1 MDPLTAGWVGLA
13 AIGVL
18 VVLGVRVAFAAAAVG
33 VVGLILMRGWDVG
46 IGVSGVVPHAESV
59 HYTLSVLPMFILIG
73 YLAFYAGI
81 TKGLFDAA
89 KAWLSHIPG
98 GLGVGTVFSCA
109 GFAAVSGASTASAA
123 VFARIA
129 IPEMLAAGYD
139 RRLAAASV
147 AVAGTLASLI
157 PPSAILVIYGII
169 VEQSVGRLLI
179 AGFIPGLITAAVYA
193 GVIFF
198 RVWLNPSLAP
208 PVENR
213 TTLRE
218 RVIALKGT
226 TGVILVIGI
235 VMGGIYLGWMTP
247 TETGAVGAMI
257 ILIMALQ
264 KREMSWINFR
274 DALAETAKLTVM
286 IFTIIYSILIF
297 VRFLGFSGLPETFAA
312 WVVGLDV
319 PRVVIFICI
328 LAVYFVLGMF
338 LDGIGMLM
346 LTLPV
351 VYPAI
356 VKLGY
361 DPIWFGI
368 IIVKLVEICLVTPPV
383 GLNCYVVNG
392 VRPDIPLQDIF
403 RGVWPFVIADLG
415 VIALFYVF
423 PEIVT
428 FLPNAMF
435 GKG

>member
-1 MDPLTAGWVGLA
+1 MDPHTAGWVGLA
-13 AIGVL
+13 AIGIL
-18 VVLGVRVAFAAAAVG
+18 VVIGVRVAFAAAAVG
-33 VVGLILMRGWDVG
+33 VIGLILTRGWVPG
-46 IGVSGVVPHAESV
+46 IGISGVVPHSESV
-59 HYTLSVLPMFILIG
+59 HYSLSVLPMFILIG

-89 KAWLSHIPG
+89 KIWLSHIPG
-98 GLGVGTVFSCA
+98 GLAVGTVFACA
-109 GFAAVSGASTASAA
+109 GFGAVSGASTASAA

-139 RRLAAASV
+139 KRLAAASV

-169 VEQSVGRLLI
+169 VEESVGRLLL
-179 AGFIPGLITAAVYA
+179 AGFIPGIISAFVYAAV
-193 GVIFF
+193 IFI

-208 PVENR
+208 QVTER
-213 TTLRE
+213 ASLRD
-218 RVIALKGT
+218 RIVALKGT
-226 TGVILVIGI
+226 GGVLFVIGI
-235 VMGGIYLGWMTP
+235 IMGGIYLGWMTP
-247 TETGAVGAMI
+247 TETGAVGAMVV
-257 ILIMALQ
+257 LIMAL
-264 KREMSWINFR
+264 RRGEMTWGDFTKSI
-274 DALAETAKLTVM
+274 AETSKLTVM
-286 IFTIIYSILIF
+286 IFTMVYSILIF
-297 VRFLGFSGLPETFAA
+297 VRFLGFTGMPESFAQ
-312 WVVGLDV
+312 WVVGLEV
-319 PRVVIFICI
+319 PRLAIFICI
-328 LAVYFVLGMF
+328 LAIYFVLGMF

-351 VYPAI
+351 IFPAI

-403 RGVWPFVIADLG
+403 RGVWPFVAADLA

-423 PEIVT
+423 PDIVL

-435 GKG
+435 GKS